1 MIGQQTFKNDAD
13 KLKYANKV
21 FDEEKYQE
29 AYTYYLQ
36 LLPSNRLDPDI
47 NFRYGTCLMKTTENK
62 ADALPYL
69 NFAASK
75 NADARVHFFL
85 GKTYHLLYRF
95 GEAQKHYKDFQAKGT
110 PDDKEKYQ
118 VDLHI
123 KMTQSGKKLLSN
135 LTELIVDAKT
145 QTTLEKFPYSYDLSE
160 MGGRII
166 ISEEFQSKYDAKLGF
181 RSMTYI
187 PPIGTGNDVIFY
199 SSYGKDG
206 KTGLDLYAIKRLPNG
221 DWGESQRLPDHINTP
236 YDDAYGFLHSS
247 KTVFYFCSKGHNSM
261 GGFDVFKCSYDITTN
276 SFGPPINLDY
286 KINTPDDELMYVV
299 DSLEE
304 NAYFASS
311 RGTKFGFVDVYKVRV
326 ETFPIVNVLL
336 AGNFDNKI
344 NQNDVATIKIQ
355 DIRNDEI
362 IGIYNPN
369 KANKYTIILPK
380 SGSYNF
386 IVETE
391 NSEKIHTSNV
401 VIPPQKEFR
410 PLKQKIILTNEG
422 GVEKL
427 IIQNLFDE
435 EFDEAERESLL
446 AEAMQLLANPDVN
459 AGQFEEELNGNALV
473 DSVLDGSN
481 VRLEDLVSM
490 SKTMYEDAQEDADEI
505 KERME
510 AALFVAN
517 NKSKEAAEKAKNA
530 EELLSTLDEIDNP
543 MERQQQA
550 NLAKELNQSAKDL
563 YLQATT
569 AYNLGNNLKDQHT
582 KAQNEA
588 DESKLTYESIQNAVN
603 EKDHDKA
610 FKQLND
616 LKERL
621 NNIISATSTESDAE
635 NMNAKAKEAKA
646 KADKEFET
654 AKEFRKE
661 EEKLNLRLNQLNR
674 DFEKASAKDKPSIQV
689 QIDEIKEQIAMN
701 AKWAEESYAKA
712 EKLDAEADA
721 LYYQSKLYD
730 DLAYD
735 IENSGLTALTDA
747 EKDELA
753 SFMKDNQLKTGIDNN
768 EDAINNIKSDMTFN
782 TENNSENNTASN
794 NANNTNE
801 NNEINENNTS
811 ENNNNENTSSTKVS
825 TIENE
830 IAQFDPKND
839 FQAIENNTSL
849 SEEEKLTQKNAVY
862 NNLIETYN
870 EKIEEI
876 DQAIASS
883 NDETEKEDLQ
893 TLKQSLET
901 SVENYKSEI
910 QENDNLIAEV
920 SNETNENNTNN
931 ANTASTK
938 VSSFENEIAQFDP
951 KNDFQAIESNT
962 SLSEEEKLTQK
973 NTVYNNLIETYN
985 EKIEEIDQAI
995 ESSNDETEKED
1006 LQTLKQS
1013 LETSVENYKSE
1024 IQENDNLI
1032 AQISNETNENNTNEN
1047 TSSNKVA
1054 TFENDIA
1061 QLNPENEIDAIE
1073 NNSSLTESEKLSQKN
1088 AVYNELIDK
1097 YDYKI
1102 VEVNKALIE
1111 SNDPEERETLME
1123 LRKSLNTTRDDYEE
1137 LVNENENLITAS
1149 KPILDENASDV
1160 LKQLYNE
1167 TQENVND
1174 SEMYSGSFTNE
1185 KSYKN
1190 QTSADIIA
1198 SVSDDKSN
1206 LNIKEQ
1212 EKVDLENKLEEET
1225 KAKKQEKIEVQIE
1238 NKNDEI
1244 NDLKESIGAS
1254 VFEAD
1259 QSELEYND
1267 ELLSEELASIKSNK
1281 PNYEKDENYI
1291 KAKIFNDEAEKQ
1303 RTDAENK
1310 IEQASRTTDKDEKS
1324 TLLEEAHQLNTAA
1337 INNQREAIAIL
1348 EEVSNENYVV
1358 KTIPLTSE
1366 EENELATNKSAN
1378 TTDNNTNETSN
1389 NEVTNNETN
1398 NVSENNNANNETENI
1413 EVSTNETNTS
1423 DNNTTDTSENNEVA
1437 NNENNSSENIN
1448 NEATNT
1454 NESNNSN
1461 NVNSTESN
1469 EVATNETNTSE
1480 NDNTENTN
1488 VTENNENNT
1497 AENNNTTANNNSETE
1512 NNEVAN
1518 NETNTSETN
1527 TADNTNETEN
1537 NEVATNE
1544 TNTSETNTVT
1554 NTANKTTELK
1564 EEDFITG
1571 NASQSMLINNSKE
1584 KGIQK
1589 VEVQE
1594 VNEKTYDPKN
1604 ENPDTYEVSN
1614 EVSLI
1619 DYSNNDSF
1627 NSSSA
1632 TDILESNE
1640 KSLGKIRELNAE
1652 KNALNIDAQNAQSE
1666 KDKNKIDKKVDKI
1679 DTKIVKE
1686 ELKVDESIQQITQIE
1701 VDKSKSNLEKIKS
1714 QEIPNSETNTKLEQ
1728 SSNYETK
1735 ANELLEEAQDLRTQA
1750 DSEKDKTVKGD
1761 LLKTANSKEI
1771 AAAKYFDEASQLYKE
1786 GQLRNVEKSIENK
1799 SNFFSS
1805 DDLYAIAS
1813 DFNEESTTLTQ
1824 KAIESRDAA
1833 LLAKGDEKINLQNE
1847 ADTYG
1852 KQANSFRD
1860 LSNSYR
1866 KLADRQK
1873 LIEEENE
1880 VNEQLLAQLSKE
1892 DVENLKANEYYPEYL
1907 EKQNEINALVIEK
1920 SELEG
1925 EKKGIDNIIFQ
1936 QEQQLKDY
1944 TEKQKSASQNE
1955 KSQWNENINNLSNQL
1970 KENKDNSAA
1979 LTSKIEALD
1988 NRINNKSNSQEEL
2001 IAALDA
2007 ETQKDFEALMISNYD
2022 KTPAKKTYAITFE
2035 DLISSNFVVP
2045 ETVTSN
2051 IIAVDNT
2058 IKYSDDNPIPLNV
2071 KNPKGL
2077 IYKVQVGA
2085 FSKPIPNDVFSGFAP
2100 ISGEQVGN
2108 LVRYRVGYF
2117 LQFDNANDAKNQI
2130 RAMGYSDAFVVAIN
2144 DGERINLSEAR
2155 NLERNGV
2162 TATSN
2167 ELATN
2172 NTNANNTTSNSSN
2185 TENNNQNN
2193 NNEAVVNNESTNN
2206 NETAINNTT
2215 NTNTNNQNT
2224 NNTNAQNATETI
2236 DSEVDVNLGEGTA
2249 ATKNADKIQGLYFTV
2264 QLGAFSKPIQ
2274 ATDVYNISPL
2284 VTKFVGNLYKYST
2297 GIYRS
2302 VNDAVVRKNEVVAL
2316 GNSDAFVTA
2325 YYNGEKISVTKAQQ
2339 LIEQQGESV
2348 FASDDAGNLKQS
2360 NPNNA
2365 NSSNASNVAVT
2376 ASGAF
2381 QVDLGSYVGEIPT
2394 DIANAMLMVPQ
2405 FEVKTESK
2413 SGAQRYFVGNFS
2425 SEADAQK
2432 VVDLYKEVGIE
2443 NLQIINKDNPTTPSG
2458 PRAVPGVIYKVF
2470 LGTYTGEVPGNR
2482 AITFVDLKD
2491 EGIKKVAEDNGDET
2505 YYAGEKSLYSE
2516 AQVVLKKFTS
2526 RGVSIAEIKAFQNG
2540 ENIPLED
2547 AKKMTGE

>member
-47 NFRYGTCLMKTTENK
+47 NFRYGTCLMQTTENK
-62 ADALPYL
+62 SDALPYL
-69 NFAASK
+69 NFAATK
-75 NADARVHFFL
+75 NADAKVHFFL

-110 PDDKEKYQ
+110 SEDKLKYQ

-145 QTTLEKFPYSYDLSE
+145 QTSIEKFPYSYDLSE

-166 ISEEFQSKYDAKLGF
+166 ISEEFQSKYDEKLGF

-206 KTGLDLYAIKRLPNG
+206 KTGLDLYAIKRLTSG

-261 GGFDVFKCSYDITTN
+261 GGFDVFKCSYDISTN
-276 SFGPPINLDY
+276 SFGPPVNLDY

-304 NAYFASS
+304 NAYFAST
-311 RGTKFGFVDVYKVRV
+311 RGTKFGYVDVYKVRV

-355 DIRNDEI
+355 DTRNDEI

-380 SGSYNF
+380 SGNYNF

-391 NSEKIHTSNV
+391 NSEKIHSSNV

-422 GVEKL
+422 GTEKL

-446 AEAMQLLANPDVN
+446 AEAMQMLANPDVN

-473 DSVLDGSN
+473 DSVLEGSN
-481 VRLEDLVSM
+481 VRLEDLISM
-490 SKTMYEDAQEDADEI
+490 SKTMYEDAQNDADEI

-530 EELLSTLDEIDNP
+530 EELLATLEEIDNP

-569 AYNLGNNLKDQHT
+569 AYNLGNNLKDQHI

-588 DESKLTYESIQNAVN
+588 DESKLTYESIQKAVN
-603 EKDHDKA
+603 EKNHDKA
-610 FKQLND
+610 FEELNA

-621 NNIISATSTESDAE
+621 NDIITASSINVETDNIAE
-635 NMNAKAKEAKA
+635 KAKDAKT

-654 AKEFRKE
+654 AMEFRKE

-674 DFEKASAKDKPSIQV
+674 DYEKASSKDKPSIQV

-712 EKLDAEADA
+712 EQLDAEANA

-735 IENSGLTALTDA
+735 IENSGLAALTDS
-747 EKDELA
+747 EKEELT
-753 SFMKDNQLKTGIDNN
+753 SFMNDNQLKTGIDNN
-768 EDAINNIKSDMTFN
+768 EDAIKNIKNDVTFN

-794 NANNTNE
+794 NLKSNANENTETNE
-801 NNEINENNTS
+801 NTTSENFNNSNASNSKVRVFENEIAQFDPKNDFQTIENNTSLSNEEKLTQKNDVYSNLIETYNEKIEEIDQAIANSNDDVEKEELNNLKQSLENTVSNYKSEIQENNDLIAQTTNESNENNTDQ
-811 ENNNNENTSSTKVS
+811 NNSSNKVES
-825 TIENE
+825 FENE

-839 FQAIENNTSL
+839 FQAIENNSSL
-849 SEEEKLTQKNAVY
+849 TQEEKLTQKNVIY
-862 NNLIETYN
+862 NKLISE
-870 EKIEEI
+870 
-876 DQAIASS
+876 
-883 NDETEKEDLQ
+883 
-893 TLKQSLET
+893 
-901 SVENYKSEI
+901 YK
-910 QENDNLIAEV
+910 N
-920 SNETNENNTNN
+920 
-931 ANTASTK
+931 
-938 VSSFENEIAQFDP
+938 
-951 KNDFQAIESNT
+951 
-962 SLSEEEKLTQK
+962 
-973 NTVYNNLIETYN
+973 
-985 EKIEEIDQAI
+985 
-995 ESSNDETEKED
+995 
-1006 LQTLKQS
+1006 
-1013 LETSVENYKSE
+1013 
-1024 IQENDNLI
+1024 
-1032 AQISNETNENNTNEN
+1032 
-1047 TSSNKVA
+1047 
-1054 TFENDIA
+1054 
-1061 QLNPENEIDAIE
+1061 
-1073 NNSSLTESEKLSQKN
+1073 
-1088 AVYNELIDK
+1088 
-1097 YDYKI
+1097 KI
-1102 VEVNKALIE
+1102 VEVNKAILE
-1111 SNDPEERETLME
+1111 SNDLQE
-1123 LRKSLNTTRDDYEE
+1123 KEE
-1137 LVNENENLITAS
+1137 LVELRNTLTSNIEGYESEIFENENLIAAS
-1149 KPILDENASDV
+1149 EPILNENASDV
-1160 LKQLYNE
+1160 LKQIYNE
-1167 TQENVND
+1167 TKENINE

-1225 KAKKQEKIEVQIE
+1225 KAKKQEKIQNEIE
-1238 NKNDEI
+1238 SKNDEI
-1244 NDLKESIGAS
+1244 NDLKESIGAA

-1259 QSELEYND
+1259 QSELEFND
-1267 ELLSEELASIKSNK
+1267 VSLSQELETIKSTKTNFE
-1281 PNYEKDENYI
+1281 NDENYI
-1291 KAKIFNDEAEKQ
+1291 KAKIYNVEAEKQ
-1303 RTDAENK
+1303 RTEAENK
-1310 IEQASRTTDKDEKS
+1310 IEQARKTSDKDGKS
-1324 TLLEEAHQLNTAA
+1324 ILLEEAHQLNTAA
-1337 INNQREAIAIL
+1337 INNQREALVLL

-1358 KTIPLTSE
+1358 KSIPLTTD
-1366 EENELATNKSAN
+1366 EENGLASNKN
-1378 TTDNNTNETSN
+1378 TTSSVNNTTETNTNES
-1389 NEVTNNETN
+1389 TNNET
-1398 NVSENNNANNETENI
+1398 SENNNSTENNEVVINEN
-1413 EVSTNETNTS
+1413 N
-1423 DNNTTDTSENNEVA
+1423 TSENN
-1437 NNENNSSENIN
+1437 NEI
-1448 NEATNT
+1448 TNT
-1454 NESNNSN
+1454 NESNNPN
-1461 NVNSTESN
+1461 NENS
-1469 EVATNETNTSE
+1469 
-1480 NDNTENTN
+1480 
-1488 VTENNENNT
+1488 TENNEVVTNESNAT
-1497 AENNNTTANNNSETE
+1497 ENNNTTESNSTE
-1512 NNEVAN
+1512 NNEVL
-1518 NETNTSETN
+1518 
-1527 TADNTNETEN
+1527 TNETSIIS
-1537 NEVATNE
+1537 
-1544 TNTSETNTVT
+1544 NT
-1554 NTANKTTELK
+1554 TTELK
-1564 EEDFITG
+1564 AEDFITG
-1571 NASQSMLINNSKE
+1571 NASQTMLISNSKE
-1584 KGIQK
+1584 KGIEK
-1589 VEVQE
+1589 VEIQE

-1604 ENPDTYEVSN
+1604 ENPDAYEISN
-1614 EVSLI
+1614 EVTKI
-1619 DYSNNDSF
+1619 DYVNNDAF

-1632 TDILESNE
+1632 VEILENNE
-1640 KSLGKIRELNAE
+1640 KSLDKIKELSSE
-1652 KNALNIDAQNAQSE
+1652 KNALNIEAQNAQSE
-1666 KDKNKIDKKVDKI
+1666 KDKNKIDKKVEKI

-1686 ELKVDESIQQITQIE
+1686 EIKIDESIQQVTQIE
-1701 VDKSKSNLEKIKS
+1701 VDQSRQNLDKIKS
-1714 QEIPNSETNTKLEQ
+1714 QEIPNSETNTQLEQ
-1728 SSNYETK
+1728 SNNYESK
-1735 ANELLEEAQDLRTQA
+1735 ANELLEEAKELRTQA
-1750 DSEKDKTVKGD
+1750 ASEKDKVEKGN

-1771 AAAKYFDEASQLYKE
+1771 AAANYYDEATQLYKE

-1805 DDLYAIAS
+1805 DDLYAIAA

-1824 KAIESRDAA
+1824 KAIEARDAS
-1833 LLAKGDEKINLQNE
+1833 LLAKDDVKINLQNE
-1847 ADTYG
+1847 ADIFE
-1852 KQANSFRD
+1852 KQANSLKEF
-1860 LSNSYR
+1860 SNSYT
-1866 KLADRQK
+1866 KLADQQK
-1873 LIEEENE
+1873 LIEEENKVE
-1880 VNEQLLAQLSKE
+1880 EKLLSQLTKE
-1892 DVENLKANEYYPEYL
+1892 DVENVKANDYYPEYL
-1907 EKQNEINALVIEK
+1907 EKQNEINALLIEK
-1920 SELEG
+1920 SAFEG

-1944 TEKQKSASQNE
+1944 TEKQKSAPQNE
-1955 KSQWNENINNLSNQL
+1955 KSLWDENISNLNNQL
-1970 KENKDNSAA
+1970 KENKDNSKEIA
-1979 LTSKIEALD
+1979 TKIEALD

-2001 IAALDA
+2001 IAALDE

-2022 KTPAKKTYAITFE
+2022 KTPVKKTYAITFE
-2035 DLISSNFVVP
+2035 DLISSNFIVP
-2045 ETVTSN
+2045 ENVTSN
-2051 IIAVDNT
+2051 LIAVDNN

-2144 DGERINLSEAR
+2144 DGEIINLTEAR
-2155 NLERNGV
+2155 NIERN
-2162 TATSN
+2162 TSNTSAN
-2167 ELATN
+2167 ELASNNTN
-2172 NTNANNTTSNSSN
+2172 NTSISNNNNNTSNQ
-2185 TENNNQNN
+2185 ENNIQNN
-2193 NNEAVVNNESTNN
+2193 NNETDTN
-2206 NETAINNTT
+2206 NETVNNNTT
-2215 NTNTNNQNT
+2215 INNQNT
-2224 NNTNAQNATETI
+2224 NETNETINTNTQNNNET
-2236 DSEVDVNLGEGTA
+2236 SENEVDVNLGEGTA

-2264 QLGAFSKPIQ
+2264 QLGAFSKPIK

-2284 VTKFVGNLYKYST
+2284 VTKFIGNLYKYST

-2302 VNDAVVRKNEVVAL
+2302 VSDAVVRKNEVVAL

-2325 YYNGEKISVTKAQQ
+2325 YYNGEKISIIKAEQ
-2339 LIEQQGESV
+2339 LIQEQGESV
-2348 FASDDAGNLKQS
+2348 FASDDEGNLKQS
-2360 NPNNA
+2360 NPNN
-2365 NSSNASNVAVT
+2365 NTSSEIENNVAT
-2376 ASGAF
+2376 STGAF

-2405 FEVKTESK
+2405 FEVKTENKQGS
-2413 SGAQRYFVGNFS
+2413 QRYFVGNFS
-2425 SEADAQK
+2425 SEEDAQK
-2432 VVDLYKEVGIE
+2432 VIELYKQVGIDGI
-2443 NLQIINKDNPTTPSG
+2443 QIINLNGEIVPSG
-2458 PRAVPGVIYKVF
+2458 PKPVAGIVYKVF

-2491 EGIKKVAEDNGDET
+2491 EGIQKVAEENGDET

-2540 ENIPLED
+2540 ENIPVEE
-2547 AKKMTGE
+2547 AKKLTGE